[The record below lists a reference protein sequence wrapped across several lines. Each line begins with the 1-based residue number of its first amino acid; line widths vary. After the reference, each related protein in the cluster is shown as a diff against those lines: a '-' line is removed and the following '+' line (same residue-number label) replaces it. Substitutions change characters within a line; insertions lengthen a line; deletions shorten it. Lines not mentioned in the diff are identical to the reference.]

1 MAVLLDPPMPHPPD
15 YPSFA
20 SEGELR
26 QELQRLQQARESA
39 SESARE
45 SASEG
50 GGDTHPP
57 PAAAAAAAA
66 ATATAAAGTIVSQ
79 TTSCRTGTSAL
90 AQLWQLLEYCESPRT
105 TGTGLWTS
113 GLRGID
119 KPRRAV
125 QAG

>member
-1 MAVLLDPPMPHPPD
+1 MLPLLPLLLLPLLRYPISLTLYVLWSQQIRHAAA
-15 YPSFA
+15 A
-20 SEGELR
+20 S
-26 QELQRLQQARESA
+26 
-39 SESARE
+39 
-45 SASEG
+45 
-50 GGDTHPP
+50 
-57 PAAAAAAAA
+57 AAAAAA
-66 ATATAAAGTIVSQ
+66 ATAAAGTIVSQ
-79 TTSCRTGTSAL
+79 TTSCRTGTSVL

>member
-1 MAVLLDPPMPHPPD
+1 MLPLLPLLLLPLLRYPISLTLYVLW
-15 YPSFA
+15 S
-20 SEGELR
+20 
-26 QELQRLQQARESA
+26 QQIC
-39 SESARE
+39 
-45 SASEG
+45 
-50 GGDTHPP
+50 H
-57 PAAAAAAAA
+57 AAAATAAAAAA
-66 ATATAAAGTIVSQ
+66 ATAATAAAGTIVSQ
-79 TTSCRTGTSAL
+79 TTSCRTGTSVL